1 MKANLKNNKGVE
13 LNIDY
18 LQSVN
23 EKFSYFYVP
32 DHAMSAELFRSVN
45 ADGPITGISR
55 YGSEQWQVQVLTE
68 MIEWED

>member
-23 EKFSYFYVP
+23 GKFAYFYVP
-32 DHAMSAELFRSVN
+32 DPEMTSDVLRAVN
-45 ADGPITGISR
+45 NDGPIVAVNK
-55 YGSEQWQVQVLTE
+55 YGEQWQVQVLSE
-68 MIEWED
+68 MIDWED